1 MGFFHVPN
9 ISASPIPLRLG
20 VNPAK
25 KSPRPR
31 ASARTVNRLG
41 SQKYLPGIK
50 PPVRVEGVLYPP
62 HQRDR
67 FFSMFGEHSLSF
79 A

>member
-31 ASARTVNRLG
+31 ASA
-41 SQKYLPGIK
+41 
-50 PPVRVEGVLYPP
+50 
-62 HQRDR
+62 
-67 FFSMFGEHSLSF
+67 
-79 A
+79 